1 MTTLKCVIW
10 DLDDTLWRGTLAEGD
25 DVVPDA
31 AAIDLVDRLERAG
44 VVQSVASR
52 NDHDQAE
59 RRLAE
64 IGLADRFVYPEISWS
79 AKSAAVRRIVSA
91 LNIGSDT
98 VVFLDDSEF
107 ERAEVSVGN
116 PGVRCHTLAEFL
128 ELDGAHGLVP
138 SGVTPDAARR
148 PAMYRDEQRRRA
160 AEAEFHGPPGEFL
173 ASLEM
178 TLTVRAA
185 DRADLDRAA
194 ELTERTNQLNTT
206 GTTYS
211 VEELA
216 ALGARTDREVLIAEL
231 TDRFGDYGRVGLAVL
246 RREPGVWTVDLLLV
260 SCRVMG
266 RNIGSALFG
275 VIAQRA
281 SHQGVALR
289 VRYVPNGRNRQMRI
303 VCSMLGFQPVPGDGP
318 DVILEHQAPG
328 SVTVPDYLKL
338 GEAS

>member
-10 DLDDTLWRGTLAEGD
+10 DLDETFWRGTLAEGD
-25 DVVPDA
+25 RVTPDPA
-31 AAIDLVDRLERAG
+31 AVGLADRLERAG
-44 VVQSVASR
+44 VVQSIASR
-52 NDHDQAE
+52 NDRDQAE

-64 IGLADRFVYPEISWS
+64 LGLADRFVHTEISWS
-79 AKSAAVRRIVSA
+79 AKSAAVRRIVA
-91 LNIGSDT
+91 ELNIGPDT

-107 ERAEVSVGN
+107 ERAEVGAGN

-128 ELDGAHGLVP
+128 ALDDEHGLVP
-138 SGVTPDAARR
+138 ADVTSDAARR
-148 PAMYRDEQRRRA
+148 PAMYRDEERRRT
-160 AEAEFHGPPGEFL
+160 AEAEFDGPPGEFL

-178 TLTVRAA
+178 VLTVRTAT
-185 DRADLDRAA
+185 RADLARAA
-194 ELTERTNQLNTT
+194 ELTKRTNQLNTT
-206 GTTYS
+206 GTTYA

-216 ALGARTDREVLIAEL
+216 ALGDRPDHQVLIAEL
-231 TDRFGDYGRVGLAVL
+231 TDRFGDYGRVGLTVL

-266 RNIGSALFG
+266 RNTGVALLG
-275 VIAQRA
+275 VLAQRA
-281 SHQGVALR
+281 GAHGATLR
-289 VRYVPNGRNRQMRI
+289 VRHVPNGRNRQMRI

-318 DVILEHQAPG
+318 DVVLEHRTPG